1 MLNRLNAAW
10 ATALQTMLA
19 VSCLGFSAASGAQTA
34 APNPVVEH
42 FKAYSAALKRQ
53 DFAAAETAAQA
64 ALDASVQAYGDGGR
78 TAVLAFNLA
87 DVRLTQGKAD
97 AAAAPARKAL
107 EIAEAKGAASG
118 LDPRLARLTL
128 HRAELRSGG
137 VAAIDRLKNS
147 VAEVASD
154 PALKTLAYGGA
165 MDLALY
171 ASEKQ
176 RHGESRLAWATA
188 ADILRTQ
195 PNPNP
200 MLLARAQLGE
210 ATAGVFALNKKSTRE
225 NFEASIARNVPEVD
239 AYIEFDKL
247 IVGAMDMIAPEA
259 RKPGPTREATPAQT
273 LYAQGAALHAV
284 IESKLRTDDMR
295 LENLPQP
302 QDVVGEIGHTRHVLR
317 ACSTRM
323 VMDRKPTPSRGARID
338 GDVGAVV
345 LKLNVN
351 ESGEIADSVVAG
363 SIGGAALVR
372 AVTDVVPKWRIEK
385 DDPAEANCRVAREI
399 FYTYYYYYW

>member
-1 MLNRLNAAW
+1 MLNRLKAAW
-10 ATALQTMLA
+10 ATALQMIFVVSFFMLP
-19 VSCLGFSAASGAQTA
+19 AASDAQTA
-34 APNPVVEH
+34 APNPVIEH

-53 DFAAAETAAQA
+53 DFAAAETAAAA

-87 DVRLTQGKAD
+87 DVRLTQGKHD
-97 AAAAPARKAL
+97 AAVAPARKAL

-128 HRAELRSGG
+128 HRAELRNGG
-137 VAAIDRLKNS
+137 VAAIDRLEKS

-165 MDLALY
+165 VDLALY

-176 RHGESRLAWATA
+176 RPGEARLAWATA
-188 ADILRTQ
+188 ADILRGQ

-210 ATAGVFALNKKSTRE
+210 ASAGIFALNKKSTRE
-225 NFEASIARNVPEVD
+225 NFEASVARGVPTVD
-239 AYIEFDKL
+239 AYIEFDRL
-247 IVGAMDMIAPEA
+247 VVGAMDMIAPEA
-259 RKPGPTREATPAQT
+259 RKAGPTREATPAQT
-273 LYAQGAALHAV
+273 LYAQGGALHAV
-284 IESKLRTDDMR
+284 IKAKLRTDDMR

-302 QDVVGEIGHTRHVLR
+302 QNAVGEIGHTRHELP
-317 ACSTRM
+317 ACEAKL
-323 VMDRKPTPSRGARID
+323 VMGRKPIFPPGARVD

-345 LKLNVN
+345 LKLNVD
-351 ESGEIADSVVAG
+351 ESGAVTDSVVAG
-363 SIGGAALVR
+363 SIGGAVFARSVSD
-372 AVTDVVPKWRIEK
+372 AVPTWRFEK
-385 DDPAEANCRVAREI
+385 EDATEANCRLAREI
-399 FYTYYYYYW
+399 FFTYYNYYW